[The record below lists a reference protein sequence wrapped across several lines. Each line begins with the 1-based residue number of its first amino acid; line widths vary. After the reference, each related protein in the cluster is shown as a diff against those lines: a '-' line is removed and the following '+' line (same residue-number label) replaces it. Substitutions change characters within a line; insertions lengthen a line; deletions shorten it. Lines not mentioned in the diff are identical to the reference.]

1 MARRGGGGVP
11 GHKGGN
17 DRTLAVNAKRGQ
29 AQREAWKDRIQP
41 GKLLAKLEAHTN
53 GKIQLSASQIKSAE
67 VLLDRLVPRLS
78 SIEQTDV
85 NEMDALILGR
95 IHALLQSDPTLLP
108 ELVALQ
114 AREVREAP
122 AKVTVVHPGPIKVK
136 GAG

>member
-53 GKIQLSASQIKSAE
+53 GKIQLSPSQIKRPE

-78 SIEQTDV
+78 SIEQVDV
-85 NEMDALILGR
+85 NEMDALRGR
-95 IHALLQSDPTLLP
+95 TSWAVSRRCSSQTQPCYRSLWLCRLERRRRRPRT
-108 ELVALQ
+108 
-114 AREVREAP
+114 
-122 AKVTVVHPGPIKVK
+122 
-136 GAG
+136 